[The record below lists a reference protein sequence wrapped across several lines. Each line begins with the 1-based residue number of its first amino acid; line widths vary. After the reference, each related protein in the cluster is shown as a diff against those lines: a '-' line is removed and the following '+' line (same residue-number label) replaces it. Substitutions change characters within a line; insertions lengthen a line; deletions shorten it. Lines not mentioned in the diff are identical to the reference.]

1 MAGFQRTSTL
11 SQSRQHVDERRITAM
26 AAIIFLAILIL
37 AGVAVLLGRTPDTRN
52 SEFSVGKLIAP
63 RAASDAKSR

>member
-1 MAGFQRTSTL
+1 
-11 SQSRQHVDERRITAM
+11 M
-26 AAIIFLAILIL
+26 AAFIFLAVVILL
-37 AGVAVLLGRTPDTRN
+37 GVAVLLGRTPDTRN